1 MVSLR
6 NVTIS
11 ESKEEERCEKTY
23 TSQVSLLERLQG
35 MRLDC
40 KHLKG
45 ARELV
50 RSV

>member
-6 NVTIS
+6 NVTIN

>member
-6 NVTIS
+6 DVTVS
-11 ESKEEERCEKTY
+11 ESKEERCEKTY

-35 MRLDC
+35 VRFDC

-45 ARELV
+45 ARKLV